1 MNLIINGTGYKCT
14 GRPRFDDPVRIAL
27 PDTKPDAAALGD
39 ELVLVSDDGFELRR
53 VDISG
58 MTTRR
63 YFDGNDLV
71 VTSTPEPEPEPEPV
85 PSSTPTVESRVTA
98 LETETGQL
106 TAAVNALVNGDTEA
120 KA

>member
-1 MNLIINGTGYKCT
+1 MKLIANGIEYPCT
-14 GRPRFDDPVRIAL
+14 GRPRYDDPVRFTL
-27 PDTKPDAAALGD
+27 PDTKPDPTALGN

-63 YFDGNDLV
+63 YFDGDALV
-71 VTSTPEPEPEPEPV
+71 VTNTPEPEPEPEPE

-106 TAAVNALVNGDTEA
+106 QTAVSALVNGDTEA